1 MTKEA
6 HEMRDRPL
14 GEAAQ
19 SCFPLS
25 SMAYLLSPSIC
36 SNATFYGSDISSL
49 QFSWSILIYSS
60 TAVLYVMFSQ
70 MFRSTCR
77 CIVN

>member
-49 QFSWSILIYSS
+49 KFS
-60 TAVLYVMFSQ
+60 
-70 MFRSTCR
+70 
-77 CIVN
+77 